1 MRRCAHGGLLGVRS
15 IRGTLMHQRGT
26 AIGSEDPARRRAVIA
41 GLALASAA
49 FFDSALAAPDPLVP
63 STPEAFSTLVPDSEF
78 APADA
83 PSKADYA
90 ARTRPDHIGRIIV
103 SVMVNQRGPFQFALD
118 TGANRSVLAPHLVTA
133 LGLHTDDGEPIVMN
147 GVTGA
152 AQVPTVLIDR
162 ISAGDLTLE
171 RQRFPVADALTNGID
186 GILGVD
192 GLQGK
197 QIRVDFVRR
206 RIEIKSARNER
217 PMGGVM
223 RIQAK
228 LRFGR
233 LMVTDAYVDNVR
245 VKAVIDTGSEYTLG
259 NDALRAV
266 LFPFTKAP
274 LQNRNLVVV
283 GETLATQPGE
293 RREVRLVKVG
303 DILANRVDIVFG
315 DFYVFKLW
323 DLDTQP
329 ALVIGMDIIGS
340 LESMVIDYARCE
352 VQLGGREK
360 LGQFARGW
368 GTRLDSARN
377 L

>member
-1 MRRCAHGGLLGVRS
+1 
-15 IRGTLMHQRGT
+15 MHQLGT
-26 AIGSEDPARRRAVIA
+26 AIGSECGARRRAVIV
-41 GLALASAA
+41 GFALLSAA
-49 FFDSALAAPDPLVP
+49 IFSTGRAAPDPA
-63 STPEAFSTLVPDSEF
+63 SASVPDANSNLAPAGEF

-83 PSKADYA
+83 PSKSDYA

-103 SVMVNQRGPFQFALD
+103 SVMVNHRGPFQFALD

-133 LGLHTDDGEPIVMN
+133 LGLHTDDGEPVVLN

-152 AQVPTVLIDR
+152 AQVPTVLIDK
-162 ISAGDLTLE
+162 ITAGDLTLE
-171 RQRFPVADALTNGID
+171 RQRFPVADSLTNGID

-197 QIRVDFVRR
+197 QVKVDFVRR
-206 RIEIKSARNER
+206 RIEIKSARGER
-217 PMGGVM
+217 PLGGVM
-223 RIQAK
+223 RIPAK

-233 LMVTDAYVDNVR
+233 LMVTDAYVDNIR

-259 NDALRAV
+259 NAALSKI

-274 LQNRNLVVV
+274 LGDRNLEVV
-283 GETLATQPGE
+283 GETLATQQGD
-293 RREVRLVKVG
+293 RRSVRLVKVG

-315 DFYVFKLW
+315 DFYVFNIW
-323 DLDTQP
+323 ELDSQP

-352 VQLGGREK
+352 VQLGGHEK

-368 GTRLDSARN
+368 GTRLDASKN

>member
-1 MRRCAHGGLLGVRS
+1 MLLGK
-15 IRGTLMHQRGT
+15 LMHERGT
-26 AIGSEDPARRRAVIA
+26 AIGSEDPARRRRAVVA

-49 FFDSALAAPDPLVP
+49 FFSTTLAAP
-63 STPEAFSTLVPDSEF
+63 SIPEPTSNAQPATEF

-83 PSKADYA
+83 PSKSDYA
-90 ARTRPDHIGRIIV
+90 AGTRPDHIGRIIV

-118 TGANRSVLAPHLVTA
+118 TGANRTVLAPHLVTA

-152 AQVPTVLIDR
+152 AQVPTVFVDR
-162 ISAGDLTLE
+162 IAAGDLTLE

-197 QIRVDFVRR
+197 QVKVDFVKR
-206 RIEIKSARNER
+206 RIEIKSAHNER
-217 PMGGVM
+217 PMGGVT
-223 RIQAK
+223 RIPAK

-233 LMVTDAYVDNVR
+233 LMVTDAYVDNIR

-259 NDALRAV
+259 NDALRTV
-266 LFPFTKAP
+266 LFPFTRAP
-274 LQNRNLVVV
+274 LQDRNLDVV

-293 RREVRLVKVG
+293 RRGVRLVKVG

-323 DLDTQP
+323 DLDRQP

-340 LESMVIDYARCE
+340 LQSLVIDYSRCE
-352 VQLGGREK
+352 VQLGGREM

-368 GTRLDSARN
+368 GTRLDSAKN

>member
-1 MRRCAHGGLLGVRS
+1 
-15 IRGTLMHQRGT
+15 MHQCRT
-26 AIGSEDPARRRAVIA
+26 ATGSKYPAQRRRALVA
-41 GLALASAA
+41 GLALISATFLSAA
-49 FFDSALAAPDPLVP
+49 HAAPDRVGASVP
-63 STPEAFSTLVPDSEF
+63 EPISGLAPASEF

-103 SVMVNQRGPFQFALD
+103 SVMVNGRGPFQFALD

-133 LGLHTDDGEPIVMN
+133 LGLHTDDGEPIVLN

-152 AQVPTVLIDR
+152 ARVPTVLIDR
-162 ISAGDLTLE
+162 MAAGDLTLE

-197 QIRVDFVRR
+197 QVKVDFVRR
-206 RIEIKSARNER
+206 QIEIKSARNER

-223 RIQAK
+223 RIPAK

-233 LMVTDAYVDNVR
+233 LMVTDAYVDNIR

-259 NDALRAV
+259 NDALRRV

-274 LQNRNLVVV
+274 LQDRNLDVV
-283 GETLATQPGE
+283 GETLETQPGE
-293 RREVRLVKVG
+293 RRGVRLVKLG
-303 DILANRVDIVFG
+303 DILANRVDVVFG

-323 DLDTQP
+323 ELDKQP
-329 ALVIGMDIIGS
+329 ALVIGMDIMGS

-368 GTRLDSARN
+368 GTRLDSAKN